1 MFDTSVLELWPT
13 IVAGGFV
20 VGFLVGMTGVG
31 AGSLMTPFLITQ
43 IGIAPTLA
51 VGTDLLFAS
60 LTKASAAL
68 PHHNFGNVNWKIVR
82 WLAAGSIPG
91 SIATLALLTYFNP
104 DTALLA
110 KTIKQALV
118 AALVVSS
125 TAIVLYPFIVG
136 HNPVQKDEK
145 DAAPVRGPA
154 TLLLGLFAYALRP
167 ERPAADQTSALVTAS
182 PTPAPEAPM
191 NAPPAP
197 ELVKQASPPKLMA
210 VKAMHRAPHARIERY
225 LVESEIAT
233 DFLPLT
239 ENAPP
244 PNPAGLQTVRV
255 EVPRLMLTRFGLP
268 VNFER
273 VTEPVKADL
282 LIGPDGQ
289 TRAIRFVQTDF
300 ETPQI
305 ISASTNKER

>member
-1 MFDTSVLELWPT
+1 MCFMKCLEFEQSVRELARHQLFGELPDGLWEASVRAQALT
-13 IVAGGFV
+13 HAEECAACASRLADARRLSAGLCV
-20 VGFLVGMTGVG
+20 
-31 AGSLMTPFLITQ
+31 
-43 IGIAPTLA
+43 
-51 VGTDLLFAS
+51 
-60 LTKASAAL
+60 
-68 PHHNFGNVNWKIVR
+68 
-82 WLAAGSIPG
+82 LAASEQKLGAP
-91 SIATLALLTYFNP
+91 ARVEAALLTAFRQQP
-104 DTALLA
+104 PLT
-110 KTIKQALV
+110 
-118 AALVVSS
+118 
-125 TAIVLYPFIVG
+125 
-136 HNPVQKDEK
+136 
-145 DAAPVRGPA
+145 AAPMPATVLPFTPRRRQWTRWALAAAA